1 MEIHARIPLTLP
13 NEFYRTTLSYDT
25 YEKATFDLYLAACIV
40 KNAKTEKKAATYID
54 DITGN
59 GSLNNHFRKL
69 YDKVAALSDEQ
80 VDGILKNSL
89 FPITKLE
96 KGHYK
101 YYPMLKASRLNDR
114 SYPGDLKEDEQKLID
129 VLMPK
134 TENAKFLKMEYE
146 KGEANLKEDLYEAIF
161 SEEGIKINLG
171 DGKFYPIS
179 QEDFSSI
186 FTNDLAGEPLNMA
199 VGKEISSGN
208 WSVLQR
214 TYFDAIEKAQL
225 NWYYDRKKNLCLL
238 NSDFIKTVEVIQ
250 LFGLYFYKETKH
262 EFIPQNEEHIV
273 DALAYLEKSKN
284 INTFKTKSLVLM
296 LKSIDDVKAQQY
308 INYVLGRK
316 ESKEIAEVGLYFLKN
331 GLELG
336 WDEGAVLQ
344 FKKFADISMISRI
357 YELNPKL
364 DYSIEE
370 LLNIDDS
377 VLSKKHLKEKQEYIT
392 VRENMMKEI
401 KLMLGDMDVSPV
413 REKSKSLPKDSV
425 VNSVKEFYNNM
436 KAHNKIDYA
445 SLSTEELTKK
455 YQYIKSMYEGNY
467 KKVLARIEKM
477 ENK

>member
-1 MEIHARIPLTLP
+1 MEQKQSGEPRQYKNIGKTSSK
-13 NEFYRTTLSYDT
+13 LS
-25 YEKATFDLYLAACIV
+25 KAIKQIKPD
-40 KNAKTEKKAATYID
+40 KTYI
-54 DITGN
+54 
-59 GSLNNHFRKL
+59 F
-69 YDKVAALSDEQ
+69 
-80 VDGILKNSL
+80 VDGRYHLQAERECCPNGVEVIRLGTAGALEPKEFIKKNYSGKTIGL
-89 FPITKLE
+89 DARRTSIEFATKL
-96 KGHYK
+96 
-101 YYPMLKASRLNDR
+101 
-114 SYPGDLKEDEQKLID
+114 
-129 VLMPK
+129 
-134 TENAKFLKMEYE
+134 
-146 KGEANLKEDLYEAIF
+146 

-262 EFIPQNEEHIV
+262 EFIAQNEEHIV